1 MSKIAGTI
9 ISHFSLNGITF
20 ASTIEVDGKVLFTET
35 HTDAITLAAI
45 ASEKL
50 LEKGYVVD
58 ENTVFSIQNG
68 SVYKN
73 NKLVYMH
80 DFSIPVHQPFS
91 MLYYDDMFTN
101 NIKNKN

>member
-1 MSKIAGTI
+1 MGKIAEKI
-9 ISHFSLNGITF
+9 VSHFSLNGITF

-35 HTDAITLAAI
+35 HTDAITLATI
-45 ASEKL
+45 ASEKF

-73 NKLVYMH
+73 GKLIYMRN
-80 DFSIPVHQPFS
+80 FSIPVHQPFS
-91 MLYYDDMFTN
+91 MLYYGDMFTN
-101 NIKNKN
+101 NVKNKN